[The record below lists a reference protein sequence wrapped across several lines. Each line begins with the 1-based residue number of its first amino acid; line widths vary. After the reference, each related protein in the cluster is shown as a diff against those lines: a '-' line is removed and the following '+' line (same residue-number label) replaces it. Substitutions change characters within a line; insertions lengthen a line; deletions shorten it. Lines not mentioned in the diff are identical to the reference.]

1 TATVNRS
8 RAGLDAS
15 GKVIAYE
22 NIGKGF
28 SRLDNNTRETRAAD
42 VLAGHLLRLPLKPD
56 QGLEIPVASYTFDH
70 GRLGWET
77 VAPLLDR
84 ASPLRSTHLRDPY
97 GPPILFGSESFIDEL
112 AAAASTD
119 PVDFRL
125 RYLAN
130 PRDRDAVR
138 IAAESYGWKAR
149 PSPDNDQKDKDV
161 AIGRGIAFRR
171 H

>member
-28 SRLDNNTRETRAAD
+28 SRLDNNTRESRASD

-70 GRLGWET
+70 GRLGWDI
-77 VAPLLDR
+77 VPPLMDR
-84 ASPLRSTHLRDPY
+84 ASPLRTTHVRDPF
-97 GPPILFGSESFIDEL
+97 GPPILFGSESFMDEI
-112 AAAASTD
+112 AAATETD
-119 PVDFRL
+119 PVDFRV
-125 RYLAN
+125 RYLTN

-138 IAAESYGWKAR
+138 VAAEHYGWDKR
-149 PSPDNDQKDKDV
+149 PSPRNAQ
-161 AIGRGIAFRR
+161 
-171 H
+171 